1 MAKADQPDDITRLL
15 NQWREGD
22 HAALEAMTPLI
33 YAELRK
39 IAAAYMQRER
49 DQVTLQPTAL
59 IHEAHVRLV
68 DQTVPAFHSRT
79 HFFGIAARLMRQ
91 VLVDFARSRQAVK
104 RGEGQKAALTDAMAI
119 AVEPSAELLDL
130 NEALDRLA
138 ATDERKAKVIELSY
152 FGGLSYG
159 EVAEALDISIATV
172 KRDLTAAETWLRQAL
187 GRTS

>member
-59 IHEAHVRLV
+59 IHEAYVRLV
-68 DQTVPAFHSRT
+68 DQTVPAFKSRT
-79 HFFGIAARLMRQ
+79 HFFGVAARLMRQ

-104 RGEGQKAALTDAMAI
+104 RGGQQDRGGRRHPP
-119 AVEPSAELLDL
+119 ESERQPSQCGEHRPGVG
-130 NEALDRLA
+130 RL
-138 ATDERKAKVIELSY
+138 
-152 FGGLSYG
+152 
-159 EVAEALDISIATV
+159 
-172 KRDLTAAETWLRQAL
+172 
-187 GRTS
+187 